1 MDRAVCEPQDGV
13 DPFERLTK
21 ELTSPDP
28 EVRILGAQRLCR
40 FGSQAVSPL
49 CEALRDKDLRV
60 RAAAACALGALQ
72 EAQAIGPLAE
82 ALRNCFVGRSAL
94 RNLFAGCA
102 LLIGLIAAV
111 VVMIVTFDAMV
122 LSTMIGSGDVFI
134 DSHKRRR
141 ERSELVQA
149 ITQALSRI
157 AERHP
162 SPKLRNLLPDLKVVA
177 VDVIQQGRQTRTASR
192 EAAAQIEALTS
203 RLRDLPLPSVN
214 VSSPEGCLPH
224 PAEAPETSERGPA
237 SI

>member
-1 MDRAVCEPQDGV
+1 MDQAVSEPQDSI

-28 EVRILGAQRLCR
+28 DVRILAAQRLCQ
-40 FGSQAVSPL
+40 FGSPAVSPL

-60 RAAAACALGALQ
+60 RAATACALGELQ

-102 LLIGLIAAV
+102 LLVGLIAAV
-111 VVMIVTFDAMV
+111 VVMIVTIDAMV
-122 LSTMIGSGDVFI
+122 LSTVIGSSDLFFDGR
-134 DSHKRRR
+134 KRRR
-141 ERSELVQA
+141 ERNELVQA
-149 ITQALSRI
+149 ITQALTRI

-162 SPKLRNLLPDLKVVA
+162 SPELRNLLPDLKVVA

-192 EAAAQIEALTS
+192 EAVTQIEALTS
-203 RLRDLPLPSVN
+203 RLRDLPLPASG

-237 SI
+237 ST